1 MTEICELS
9 DIELDAVCGGSL
21 FSGPVVSFGGP
32 LVSITNSFNPITVI
46 QKIRQSSSVS
56 TGSLSLSEIENDV
69 AQVAA
74 NASSIG

>member
-32 LVSITNSFNPITVI
+32 LVSITNSFNPIIAVQTIV
-46 QKIRQSSSVS
+46 Q
-56 TGSLSLSEIENDV
+56 TGLIVGLGSIAQDAGNALSASLRHI
-69 AQVAA
+69 
-74 NASSIG
+74 

>member
-32 LVSITNSFNPITVI
+32 LVSITNSFNPITVVQTNVQMGLI
-46 QKIRQSSSVS
+46 VGLGSIAQDAGNAVSAILGKI
-56 TGSLSLSEIENDV
+56 
-69 AQVAA
+69 
-74 NASSIG
+74 